1 VPEKKTGIDVR
12 TADLD
17 RGLNP
22 ASSLGSFHRNR
33 PQNSAPSL
41 SKITHPAI
49 YNQFAADRKGRLIG
63 GARDDVSLDEV
74 EPMVI
79 LRVKFPKRADWKS
92 EKLMRR

>member
-1 VPEKKTGIDVR
+1 MPEKKTGIDVR

-33 PQNSAPSL
+33 PQNSALSL

-63 GARDDVSLDEV
+63 GARAELSPDEI
-74 EPMVI
+74 ELMEI
-79 LRVKFPKRADWKS
+79 LRVKFPKRGV
-92 EKLMRR
+92 EI